1 MDRSI
6 WNPSREL
13 AELSD
18 RLNRVFARMPRG
30 SNENEAMT
38 VADWIPPV
46 DISET
51 AAEYVIQAEIPEVK
65 KEDVKVTLE
74 HGVLTVQGMRR
85 QEVEE
90 NGKKYHRVE
99 RSYGSFVRSFSLPDL
114 VDDTKVQADFK
125 EGILT
130 LHLPKS
136 EKAKPKAIE
145 VKVA

>member
-18 RLNRVFARMPRG
+18 RLNRVFARG
-30 SNENEAMT
+30 GNQNEAMT

-51 AAEYVIQAEIPEVK
+51 TAEYVITAEIPEVK

-74 HGVLTVQGMRR
+74 HGVLTIQGMRR
-85 QEVEE
+85 QEAEE
-90 NGKKYHRVE
+90 KGKKYHRVE

-136 EKAKPKAIE
+136 EKAMPKAIE

>member
-1 MDRSI
+1 MNPLG

-13 AELSD
+13 AEMSD
-18 RLNRVFARMPRG
+18 RLNRVFARVPRG
-30 SNENEAMT
+30 GNENEAMT
-38 VADWIPPV
+38 VADWAPSV

-51 AAEYVIQAEIPEVK
+51 TAEYVIKAEIPEVK

-74 HGVLTVQGMRR
+74 HGVLTVQGIRR
-85 QEVEE
+85 QEPEE
-90 NGKKYHRVE
+90 KGRKYHRVE
-99 RSYGSFVRSFSLPDL
+99 RSYGTFVRSFSLPDL
-114 VDDTKVQADFK
+114 VDDTKVQAVFK
-125 EGILT
+125 EGILI